1 MYFLGNV
8 AMIAVG
14 LGLSFIFSSSGSDPD
29 HTSSSYNLPSASSLH
44 CYVVCWNSAFH
55 RWGAGGSQEG
65 VRQIMGS
72 RRNPQTPEPATTIHK
87 EGPGGTGSLSKV
99 RVFAKPMSLEDGRI
113 NEYPVILRT
122 KKSQALIQIFA
133 LHFIVSPWVRGWL
146 LIWVKEYEISKSR
159 ALRSRDLESKVPYE
173 SRIALGSMVKTI
185 NQFF

>member
-1 MYFLGNV
+1 MIFIYFL
-8 AMIAVG
+8 IEEIVG
-14 LGLSFIFSSSGSDPD
+14 SDLFSWQCRDDCRWFRVNFFFFSSSGRDPA
-29 HTSSSYNLPSASSLH
+29 HNTSSSNLPSASSLH

-72 RRNPQTPEPATTIHK
+72 RRIPKTPEPATTIHK

-99 RVFAKPMSLEDGRI
+99 RVFAKRMSLEDGRI

-133 LHFIVSPWVRGWL
+133 LHFIVSPWV
-146 LIWVKEYEISKSR
+146 
-159 ALRSRDLESKVPYE
+159 
-173 SRIALGSMVKTI
+173 
-185 NQFF
+185 